1 GDRQN
6 QGQGPDRREPRGGG
20 QNYRGHCA
28 LDGNRSTGIRK
39 HSPMAG
45 RKYREAAKKI
55 DRDKRYSLDE
65 AIKIVAGNQ
74 VAKFDET
81 VEMAIRL
88 NVDPRQADQNVRGTV
103 VLPNGTGKVARV
115 LVIAKGE
122 KEREAKEAGADFVGG
137 EDLIKKIQE
146 ENWLDFDRVIAT
158 PDIMGLVGRI
168 GKILGPRG
176 LMPNPKVGTVTFDVA
191 KAVSEVK
198 AGKVDYRVDK
208 AGVVHARI
216 GKVSFG
222 EQKLLDN
229 ARTLLGAIIRA
240 KPASAKGNYIKSVA
254 VSSTM
259 GPGVR
264 VDTASAAKTVAAA
277 A

>member
-1 GDRQN
+1 
-6 QGQGPDRREPRGGG
+6 
-20 QNYRGHCA
+20 
-28 LDGNRSTGIRK
+28 
-39 HSPMAG
+39 MAG
-45 RKYREAAKKI
+45 KKYENAVKSI
-55 DRDKRYSLDE
+55 DTQKRYDLEE
-65 AIKIVAGNQ
+65 ALKLVGASK

-81 VEMAIRL
+81 VEMAVRL

-103 VLPNGTGKVARV
+103 VLPNGTGKIARV
-115 LVIAKGE
+115 LVLAKGE
-122 KEREAKEAGADFVGG
+122 KEKEARDAGADYVGG
-137 EDLIKKIQE
+137 EDMVKKIQE

-158 PDIMGLVGRI
+158 PDIMGAVGRI

-176 LMPNPKVGTVTFDVA
+176 LMPNPRVGTVTFDVA
-191 KAVSEVK
+191 RAVQEVK

-208 AGVVHARI
+208 AGVVHAPI

-222 EQKLLDN
+222 DQKLAEN
-229 ARTLLGAIIRA
+229 AHALVASILRA

-259 GPGVR
+259 GPGIK
-264 VDTASAAKTVAAA
+264 VDTSSATKVAAA

>member
-1 GDRQN
+1 
-6 QGQGPDRREPRGGG
+6 
-20 QNYRGHCA
+20 
-28 LDGNRSTGIRK
+28 
-39 HSPMAG
+39 MAG
-45 RKYREAAKKI
+45 KKFIEAAKKI
-55 DRDKRYSLDE
+55 DRDKKYQLEE
-65 AIKIVAGNQ
+65 AISIIADNK

-81 VEMAIRL
+81 VEIAVRL
-88 NVDPRQADQNVRGTV
+88 GVDPRQADQNVRGTV
-103 VLPNGTGKVARV
+103 VLPHGTGSVARV
-115 LVIAKGE
+115 LVVAKGE

-137 EDLIKKIQE
+137 DEIIKKIQE

-158 PDIMGLVGRI
+158 PDMMAQVGRI

-191 KAVSEVK
+191 KAVGEIK

-216 GKVSFG
+216 GKMSFG
-222 EQKLLDN
+222 TEKLGDN
-229 ARTLLGAIIRA
+229 ARALLAAIIRS

-254 VSSTM
+254 LSSTM
-259 GPGVR
+259 GPGIR
-264 VDTASAAKTVAAA
+264 IEPASANTVVAAA

>member
-1 GDRQN
+1 
-6 QGQGPDRREPRGGG
+6 
-20 QNYRGHCA
+20 
-28 LDGNRSTGIRK
+28 
-39 HSPMAG
+39 MAG
-45 RKYREAAKKI
+45 KKFREAAKNI
-55 DRDKRYSLDE
+55 DRDKRYALEE
-65 AIKIVAGNQ
+65 AIKIVSGNK

-81 VEMAIRL
+81 VELAVRL
-88 NVDPRQADQNVRGTV
+88 GVDPRQADQNVRGTV
-103 VLPNGTGKVARV
+103 VLPHGTGKTERV

-122 KEREAKEAGADFVGG
+122 KEREAKDAGADFVGG
-137 EDLIKKIQE
+137 DEIVKKIQE

-158 PDIMGLVGRI
+158 PDMMGQVGRI

-216 GKVSFG
+216 GKISFG

-229 ARTLLGAIIRA
+229 AHALMAAIVRA
-240 KPASAKGNYIKSVA
+240 KPSSSKGIYVKSVA
-254 VSSTM
+254 LSSTM

-264 VDTASAAKTVAAA
+264 IDTSSAAKTVAAA

>member
-1 GDRQN
+1 
-6 QGQGPDRREPRGGG
+6 
-20 QNYRGHCA
+20 
-28 LDGNRSTGIRK
+28 
-39 HSPMAG
+39 MAG
-45 RKYREAAKKI
+45 KKYQAAAAKI
-55 DRDKRYSLDE
+55 DREKHYPLPD
-65 AIKIVAGNQ
+65 AIKLVVENK

-81 VEMAIRL
+81 VELAVRL

-103 VLPNGTGKVARV
+103 VLPNGTGRAVRV
-115 LVIAKGE
+115 LVLAKGE
-122 KEREAKEAGADFVGG
+122 KEKEAKEAGADFAGG
-137 EDLIKKIQE
+137 EELIKKIQE
-146 ENWLDFDRVIAT
+146 ENWLEFDRVIAT

-208 AGVVHARI
+208 AGVVHVPI
-216 GKVSFG
+216 GKTSFG
-222 EQKLLDN
+222 AEKLVDN
-229 ARTLLGAIIRA
+229 ARTLLAAIVRA
-240 KPASAKGNYIKSVA
+240 KPSTATGNYVASVA
-254 VSSTM
+254 VASTM

-264 VDTASAAKTVAAA
+264 IDTGEARTLAAA

>member
-1 GDRQN
+1 
-6 QGQGPDRREPRGGG
+6 
-20 QNYRGHCA
+20 
-28 LDGNRSTGIRK
+28 
-39 HSPMAG
+39 MAG
-45 RKYREAAKKI
+45 KKYKEALKKI
-55 DRDKRYSLDE
+55 DRQRHYPLEE
-65 AIKIVAGNQ
+65 ALKLVIDSKT
-74 VAKFDET
+74 AKFDET
-81 VEMAIRL
+81 VEIAVRL
-88 NVDPRQADQNVRGTV
+88 GVDPRQADQNVRGTV

-115 LVIAKGE
+115 LVLAKGA
-122 KEREAKEAGADFVGG
+122 KEIEAREAGADFVGG
-137 EDLIKKIQE
+137 EDLIKRIQE

-158 PDIMGLVGRI
+158 PDIMGAVGRI

-176 LMPNPKVGTVTFDVA
+176 LMPNPRVGTVTFDVA

-222 EQKLLDN
+222 DEKLSQN
-229 ARTLLGAIIRA
+229 AYALLESIVRS

-254 VSSTM
+254 LASTM

-264 VDTASAAKTVAAA
+264 VDPATARSAAA

>member
-1 GDRQN
+1 
-6 QGQGPDRREPRGGG
+6 
-20 QNYRGHCA
+20 
-28 LDGNRSTGIRK
+28 
-39 HSPMAG
+39 MAG
-45 RKYREAAKKI
+45 KKYKEALKKI
-55 DRDKRYSLDE
+55 DREKRYSLEE
-65 AIKIVAGNQ
+65 AVKLVVDNK

-81 VEMAIRL
+81 VEIAVRL
-88 NVDPRQADQNVRGTV
+88 GVDPRQADQNVRGTV
-103 VLPNGTGKVARV
+103 VLPHGTGRSVRV
-115 LVIAKGE
+115 LVLAKGE

-137 EDLIKKIQE
+137 EELIKKIQE

-191 KAVSEVK
+191 KAVAEVK

-208 AGVVHARI
+208 AGVIHAPI

-222 EQKLLDN
+222 GHKLAEN
-229 ARTLLGAIIRA
+229 AHALLSAVVRA
-240 KPASAKGNYIKSVA
+240 KPSSAKGNYMLSVA

-259 GPGVR
+259 GPGVK
-264 VDTASAAKTVAAA
+264 VDTAQAAPKALAAA

>member
-1 GDRQN
+1 
-6 QGQGPDRREPRGGG
+6 
-20 QNYRGHCA
+20 
-28 LDGNRSTGIRK
+28 
-39 HSPMAG
+39 MAG
-45 RKYREAAKKI
+45 KKYREAASKI
-55 DRDKRYSLDE
+55 DRNKKYTLAE
-65 AIKIVAGNQ
+65 AINLVVESK

-81 VEMAIRL
+81 VELAVRL

-103 VLPNGTGKVARV
+103 VLPHGTGRSVRV
-115 LVIAKGE
+115 LVLAKGE

-137 EDLIKKIQE
+137 EELIKKIQE
-146 ENWLDFDRVIAT
+146 ENWLEFERVIAT

-208 AGVVHARI
+208 AGVVHAPL

-222 EQKLLDN
+222 PQKLVENTSAVL
-229 ARTLLGAIIRA
+229 AAIVRS
-240 KPASAKGNYIKSVA
+240 KPASAKGNYIQSVA
-254 VSSTM
+254 ISSTM
-259 GPGVR
+259 GPGVKI
-264 VDTASAAKTVAAA
+264 DTGEARTLAA
-277 A
+277 

>member
-1 GDRQN
+1 
-6 QGQGPDRREPRGGG
+6 
-20 QNYRGHCA
+20 
-28 LDGNRSTGIRK
+28 
-39 HSPMAG
+39 MAG
-45 RKYREAAKKI
+45 KKYREALKSI
-55 DRDKRYSLDE
+55 DRQRRYSLEE
-65 AIKIVAGNQ
+65 AVKLVTQNKVAS
-74 VAKFDET
+74 FDET
-81 VEMAIRL
+81 VEMAVRL
-88 NVDPRQADQNVRGTV
+88 GVDPRQADQNVRGTV
-103 VLPNGTGKVARV
+103 VLPHGTGRIARV

-122 KEREAKEAGADFVGG
+122 KEREAKEAGADYVGG
-137 EDLIKKIQE
+137 EEVIRRIQE
-146 ENWLDFDRVIAT
+146 EGWLEFDRVIAT
-158 PDIMGLVGRI
+158 PDLMAQVGRI

-191 KAVSEVK
+191 RAVSEVK

-229 ARTLLGAIIRA
+229 AHALLAAIIRS
-240 KPASAKGNYIKSVA
+240 KPASAKGNYIRSVA

-264 VDTASAAKTVAAA
+264 VDTASASKTAAA